1 MADIYSTPGSAVA
14 ETVQA
19 ILQQRR
25 DQQRQLMLDRLGI
38 EKFKSDDENQKAQL
52 DLQRQGEER
61 MGRVSDANIAADQE
75 RLFNEQLDSLGYGR
89 RDVSGLEQSNPELFN
104 KLMERQLIEEEPAVT
119 PRVGTATDMRL
130 PEGATPEQIEQFD
143 AAAEQGPMEMEQVGE
158 VSPARKMFVGSK
170 DYQQVQDA
178 RNRITGLM
186 QDPAF
191 AENKDLREAL
201 MLMQGGAINQV
212 PDELVG
218 PAPTVT
224 PISPS
229 GRALPQIQLPRRS
242 QAMELPW
249 APQPNAASQPFPF
262 HVDTDNDGIP
272 EPYWLRPGEQPTPER
287 RIGGQNVT
295 GVQRG
300 NMPANREV
308 GYAPA
313 ALWTKYTDTQRR
325 VQGESEEAH
334 IARRQQARQALAVG
348 INPNSMSPIARQL
361 VAKLVNGVNQA
372 ELSGI
377 PFTIDIIKKNIA
389 NHEAAGAVFSP
400 KDKADI
406 ETFMRGIIS
415 SGEVVQ

>member
-119 PRVGTATDMRL
+119 PRVGTATDMQL
-130 PEGATPEQIEQFD
+130 PEGATPEQIEQFA

-158 VSPARKMFVGSK
+158 MSPARKMFVGSK

-186 QDPAF
+186 SDPAF
-191 AENKDLREAL
+191 AQNKDLREAL

-224 PISPS
+224 PISPG
-229 GRALPQIQLPRRS
+229 GRPGTPINLPRRG
-242 QAMELPW
+242 QAMELNYP
-249 APQPNAASQPFPF
+249 PQPNAASQPFPF
-262 HVDTDNDGIP
+262 HVDTDNDGTP

-313 ALWTKYTDTQRR
+313 ALWNTYTNSFRR
-325 VQGESEEAH
+325 IQGESEEAW
-334 IARRQQARQALAVG
+334 IGRRQQARQALATG
-348 INPNSMSPIARQL
+348 INPNSMSPIAREFIA
-361 VAKLVNGVNQA
+361 VAVNAANQA
-372 ELSGI
+372 ELSSMPMSI
-377 PFTIDIIKKNIA
+377 EKVAANIA
-389 NHEAAGAVFSP
+389 KAEAAGNVFSP

-406 ETFMRGIIS
+406 ETFMRGILAQT
-415 SGEVVQ
+415 VTQ